1 MSDSLARVIVAGG
14 SLAGLNAA
22 LWLRDAGCQ
31 VEVFERSHKPL
42 EGHGAGIVLNPA
54 TTRWFDQH
62 DSDEPVGVP
71 ARYVRYLDRDGGVAA
86 ELPHAYLFSSY
97 DTLYRRLLAAFG
109 REQCHLGEEVVS
121 ADAADAAVTVRLA
134 SGEARTADL
143 LVWADGIRSA
153 GRGQLLPEVATRY
166 AGYIAW
172 RGTVE
177 PARLSDDT
185 NAALE
190 DAITYCVLDHSHALT
205 YPIPTTN
212 GSTVNWLWYR
222 NTHDLN
228 VILTDRTG
236 QRREVSIP
244 AGAVPEARIA
254 ELRAA
259 AGEQLPAPLVDLVSH
274 TAEPFLQ
281 AVFDIEVPRMAFQR
295 QCLIGDAA
303 FAARPHAAA
312 GSAKA
317 AEDGY
322 RLAFAIRDTHGDVPA
337 ALARWEPAQLR
348 LGHSVL
354 ARTREAGDSSQFHG
368 TWMVGDPLPFG
379 LYEVGDSIVTPASP
393 NYKNLARRTSDAPAG
408 FRSASRAE
416 SYVGNDRTPPS

>member
-14 SLAGLNAA
+14 SLGGLNAA
-22 LWLRDAGCQ
+22 LWLREAGCE

-42 EGHGAGIVLNPA
+42 EGQGAGIVLNPA
-54 TTRWFDQH
+54 TTRWFDEH
-62 DSDEPVGVP
+62 GSDERVGVP
-71 ARYVRYLDRDGGVAA
+71 ARYVRYLDRDGVVAA

-121 ADAADAAVTVRLA
+121 ADAAGATVCVRLA
-134 SGEARTADL
+134 SGGARTADL

-153 GRGQLLPEVATRY
+153 GRAQLLPDVTPRY

-177 PARLSDDT
+177 PARLRDDT
-185 NAALE
+185 TAALE

-205 YPIPTTN
+205 YPIPSADGLTI
-212 GSTVNWLWYR
+212 NWLWYR
-222 NTHDLN
+222 NTDDLD
-228 VILTDRTG
+228 VALTDRTG
-236 QRREVSIP
+236 KRREVSVP
-244 AGAVPEARIA
+244 AGAVPERRIA

-259 AGEQLPAPLVDLVSH
+259 ADEQLPAPLVDLVSQ

-322 RLAFAIRDTHGDVPA
+322 RLACAIRDARGDVLA
-337 ALARWEPAQLR
+337 ALAHWEPAQLH
-348 LGHSVL
+348 LGHGVL
-354 ARTREAGDSSQFHG
+354 TRTREAGDSSQFHG
-368 TWMVGDPLPFG
+368 SWMVGDPLPFG
-379 LYEVGDSIVTPASP
+379 LYEVGDSIVT
-393 NYKNLARRTSDAPAG
+393 
-408 FRSASRAE
+408 SA
-416 SYVGNDRTPPS
+416 

>member
-1 MSDSLARVIVAGG
+1 MSDSLARVIVGGG
-14 SLAGLNAA
+14 SLGGLNAG
-22 LWLRDAGCQ
+22 LWLREAGCE
-31 VEVFERSHKPL
+31 VEVFERSRKPL
-42 EGHGAGIVLNPA
+42 EAQGAGIVLNPG
-54 TTRWFDQH
+54 TMRWFAEH
-62 DSDEPVGVP
+62 DSDEPVGVS
-71 ARYVRYLDRDGGVAA
+71 ARSVRYLDRDGGVAA

-97 DTLYRRLLAAFG
+97 DTLHRRLLAAFG
-109 REQCHLGEEVVS
+109 REQYHLGQEVVS
-121 ADAADAAVTVRLA
+121 AHAADAAVTVRLA

-153 GRGQLLPEVATRY
+153 GRRQLLPDVATRY
-166 AGYIAW
+166 AGYVAW

-177 PARLSDDT
+177 PARLPDDT

-205 YPIPTTN
+205 YPIPTAD
-212 GSTVNWLWYR
+212 GSMVNWLWYR
-222 NTHDLN
+222 NTDDLD

-236 QRREVSIP
+236 KRREVSVP
-244 AGAVPEARIA
+244 PGAVPERRIA

-259 AGEQLPAPLVDLVSH
+259 AAEQLPAPLVDVVSY

-322 RLAFAIRDTHGDVPA
+322 RLACAIRDAHGDVPA
-337 ALARWEPAQLR
+337 ALTQWEPAQLH

-354 ARTREAGDSSQFHG
+354 ARTREAGDRAQFHG

-379 LYEVGDSIVTPASP
+379 LYTAGDSIVTPA
-393 NYKNLARRTSDAPAG
+393 
-408 FRSASRAE
+408 
-416 SYVGNDRTPPS
+416 